1 MEKAIRTP
9 KALVLGMPCAKFEV
23 LKIYT
28 ERDITIK
35 GIYLAFIHK
44 KSAFMR
50 ARIGVLRQ
58 NYQRAEIIQPQ
69 THGLWLP
76 LVVCGCVNCIPL
88 CANGNHGRPPL
99 RIVNHTEHE
108 VYLATPT
115 EALVSRP
122 PRFLL
127 SNYHRP

>member
-28 ERDITIK
+28 ERDIT
-35 GIYLAFIHK
+35 K
-44 KSAFMR
+44 KRHISRVYSQEECVHACTYR
-50 ARIGVLRQ
+50 RVTQ

-99 RIVNHTEHE
+99 MTQKVTFTTITGHGMFE
-108 VYLATPT
+108 V
-115 EALVSRP
+115 
-122 PRFLL
+122 
-127 SNYHRP
+127 